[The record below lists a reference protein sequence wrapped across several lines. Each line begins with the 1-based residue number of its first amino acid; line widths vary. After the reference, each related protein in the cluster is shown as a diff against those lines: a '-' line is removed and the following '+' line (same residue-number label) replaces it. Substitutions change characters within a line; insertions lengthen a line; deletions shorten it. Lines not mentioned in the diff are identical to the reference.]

1 MKRGRMW
8 ACVWAVA
15 LALLCIGSPAKATDA
30 AFDSLLA
37 KYVRDGNDG
46 VSRVDYAG
54 WKASAQ
60 DVSQLNGYIRD
71 LIGRL
76 PSKMARVEAFVYW
89 VNLYNAV
96 TLKIVLDRY
105 P

>member
-1 MKRGRMW
+1 MKRGRMG
-8 ACVWAVA
+8 ACIWAVA

-37 KYVRDGNDG
+37 KYVRDGHDG

-60 DVSQLNGYIRD
+60 DVSQLNGYIQD